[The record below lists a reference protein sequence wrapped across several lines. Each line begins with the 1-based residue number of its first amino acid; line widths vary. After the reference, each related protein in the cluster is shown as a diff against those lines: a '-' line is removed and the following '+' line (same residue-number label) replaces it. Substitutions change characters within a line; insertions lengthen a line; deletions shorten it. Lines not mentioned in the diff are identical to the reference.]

1 MRNGWL
7 MLGLLLSATSLHA
20 ADCPSLAPL
29 PGWTAAAAEL
39 KDFDQVEMRAGE
51 AGVDGYAKVAGK
63 VCRQTYRPAGAAT
76 PDDAQVQAAYRT
88 LLGQLGAET
97 LYTADGQVTARLRS
111 AGGERWL
118 VVYSQ
123 PGEVSVVVVD
133 RQLPRRVLTAASGAD
148 YRLLGHMPDY
158 VAAAPQIDDNGKID
172 FHVEDP
178 AGDTDVP
185 VRGRAIHIQY
195 TPRPGATGNSD
206 VDVAYNY
213 RERLRELGAQF
224 LSTKDDA
231 RTVARIEEQ
240 GRAVWFAIFNQP
252 GEISLFVLE
261 EKPVE
266 AKPATPPPAVA
277 LKDRLD
283 KDGRVA
289 LYINFDFNKATLQP
303 DAKPLLAQVTALL
316 KADAMLRLAV
326 EGHTDAVGTRDYN
339 RRLSA
344 QRADA
349 VVQALVL
356 GGIAA
361 DRLSSA
367 GLGSSQPLAP
377 NDSAEGRA
385 RNRRVELVKQ

>member
-1 MRNGWL
+1 MRKGWL
-7 MLGLLLSATSLHA
+7 GLGLLLSATSLQA

-51 AGVDGYAKVAGK
+51 AGVDGYAKVAGR
-63 VCRQTYRPAGAAT
+63 VCRQTYRPVAAVT

-88 LLGQLGAET
+88 RLDQLGAET
-97 LYTADGQVTARLRS
+97 LYAADGQVTGRLNS
-111 AGGERWL
+111 AEGERWM
-118 VVYSQ
+118 VVYNQ

-133 RQLPRRVLTAASGAD
+133 RQLPRRILTAASGAD

-172 FHVEDP
+172 FHVEDS
-178 AGDTDVP
+178 AGDIDVP
-185 VRGRAIHIQY
+185 VQGRAIHIQY
-195 TPRPGATGNSD
+195 TPKPGAAGNSD

-224 LSTKDDA
+224 LSTKDNA

-240 GRAVWFAIFNQP
+240 GRAIWFAVYNQP
-252 GEISLFVLE
+252 GEISVFVLE
-261 EKPVE
+261 EKPVQ
-266 AKPATPPPAVA
+266 AKPEAPPPAAA

-283 KDGRVA
+283 QDGRVA
-289 LYINFDFNKATLQP
+289 LYINFAFNKATLLP
-303 DAKPLLAQVTALL
+303 DAKPVLAQVTALL
-316 KADAMLRLAV
+316 KADATLRLAV

-339 RRLSA
+339 RKLSA
-344 QRADA
+344 QRAAA

-367 GLGSSQPLAP
+367 GLGSAQPLAP
-377 NDSAEGRA
+377 NDSADGRA
-385 RNRRVELVKQ
+385 RNRRVELVRQ